1 MDHKGTLSSAF
12 NMSLGFIPVIISIL
26 LCEFITQDTAIYIGT
41 SIGIVGIYLLLHRKG
56 TLIPN
61 FILYI
66 ATGMLALL
74 SLAALIP
81 GDYVPPG
88 ALPLTLEVSIL
99 IPMLIL
105 YMHKKRF
112 INHFLRQIG
121 SCNKRLYAQGA
132 EAAVVSARFALIFG
146 ILHFIIISIVVACQ
160 DPLSQTSLM
169 VLYKV
174 FPPVV
179 FVMAILFNQIAI
191 RYFNHLMS
199 HTEYVPIVNTKGDVI
214 GRSLA
219 IEALNYKNTYINPVI
234 RIAVSTHGMLFLC
247 DRPMNAILDKGKTD
261 IPMECYPRY
270 GESLTE
276 GVNRLVHNALPQ
288 AAEDIKPQ
296 FNIVYHFENDITN
309 RLIYLFIVDI
319 KDDSIL
325 CTPRFKNSK
334 LWNFKQIEENM
345 GKGFFSSCFED
356 EYEHLKDVIC
366 IREKYKES

>member
-41 SIGIVGIYLLLHRKG
+41 GIGIVGIYLLLHRKG
-56 TLIPN
+56 ALIPN

-146 ILHFIIISIVVACQ
+146 ILHFIIISIVV
-160 DPLSQTSLM
+160 
-169 VLYKV
+169 
-174 FPPVV
+174 PVRT
-179 FVMAILFNQIAI
+179 L
-191 RYFNHLMS
+191 
-199 HTEYVPIVNTKGDVI
+199 
-214 GRSLA
+214 
-219 IEALNYKNTYINPVI
+219 
-234 RIAVSTHGMLFLC
+234 
-247 DRPMNAILDKGKTD
+247 
-261 IPMECYPRY
+261 
-270 GESLTE
+270 
-276 GVNRLVHNALPQ
+276 
-288 AAEDIKPQ
+288 
-296 FNIVYHFENDITN
+296 
-309 RLIYLFIVDI
+309 
-319 KDDSIL
+319 
-325 CTPRFKNSK
+325 
-334 LWNFKQIEENM
+334 
-345 GKGFFSSCFED
+345 
-356 EYEHLKDVIC
+356 
-366 IREKYKES
+366 

>member
-41 SIGIVGIYLLLHRKG
+41 GIGIVGIYLLLHRKG
-56 TLIPN
+56 ALIPN

-132 EAAVVSARFALIFG
+132 ESSIVSARIAFTAFVFFADLVNVRSFKIAS
-146 ILHFIIISIVVACQ
+146 ISLLLSTPISEEKPSSSARTASRNCSNVV
-160 DPLSQTSLM
+160 
-169 VLYKV
+169 
-174 FPPVV
+174 
-179 FVMAILFNQIAI
+179 
-191 RYFNHLMS
+191 
-199 HTEYVPIVNTKGDVI
+199 
-214 GRSLA
+214 
-219 IEALNYKNTYINPVI
+219 
-234 RIAVSTHGMLFLC
+234 
-247 DRPMNAILDKGKTD
+247 
-261 IPMECYPRY
+261 
-270 GESLTE
+270 
-276 GVNRLVHNALPQ
+276 
-288 AAEDIKPQ
+288 
-296 FNIVYHFENDITN
+296 
-309 RLIYLFIVDI
+309 
-319 KDDSIL
+319 
-325 CTPRFKNSK
+325 
-334 LWNFKQIEENM
+334 
-345 GKGFFSSCFED
+345 
-356 EYEHLKDVIC
+356 
-366 IREKYKES
+366 

>member
-1 MDHKGTLSSAF
+1 M
-12 NMSLGFIPVIISIL
+12 V
-26 LCEFITQDTAIYIGT
+26 
-41 SIGIVGIYLLLHRKG
+41 
-56 TLIPN
+56 
-61 FILYI
+61 
-66 ATGMLALL
+66 
-74 SLAALIP
+74 
-81 GDYVPPG
+81 
-88 ALPLTLEVSIL
+88 
-99 IPMLIL
+99 
-105 YMHKKRF
+105 
-112 INHFLRQIG
+112 
-121 SCNKRLYAQGA
+121 
-132 EAAVVSARFALIFG
+132 
-146 ILHFIIISIVVACQ
+146 
-160 DPLSQTSLM
+160 

-179 FVMAILFNQIAI
+179 FVMSILFNQIAI

-219 IEALNYKNTYINPVI
+219 IEAFNYKNAYINPVI

-261 IPMECYPRY
+261 IPMECYLRY

-276 GVNRLVHNALPQ
+276 GVNRLVHNALPH
-288 AAEDIKPQ
+288 ATEDFKPE
-296 FNIVYHFENDITN
+296 FNIVYHFENETTN

-334 LWNFKQIEENM
+334 LWSFKQIEENM

-366 IREKYKES
+366 IREKYRES